1 MTDTSL
7 IDSRSEQLILEMA
20 KQGVFEIDTVLGEI
34 WRVAKLQRGQ
44 LMPLERRRAEQAR
57 HDGYL
62 RVRTMYCSVRVR
74 VSAHRVIYLAGH
86 GRIPEGLVID
96 HKNGRKDDN
105 RLANLQAV
113 SPSTNTRRY
122 YRKRAKQQS

>member
-7 IDSRSEQLILEMA
+7 INSESERLILELA
-20 KQGVFEIDTVLGEI
+20 QQGVFEIDTELGEI
-34 WRVAKLQRGQ
+34 WRVGKLQRGQ
-44 LMPLERRRAEQAR
+44 LIPLERRRAEQAR

-62 RVRTMYCSVRVR
+62 RVRTYYYSVRIR
-74 VSAHRVIYLAGH
+74 VSAHRVIYLAAH

-96 HKNGRKDDN
+96 HKNGCKNDN
-105 RLANLQAV
+105 RVTNLQAV

-122 YRKRAKQQS
+122 YRRRDK